1 MKKAFLV
8 TFEVTTRVV
17 ADVDGRPGYDNV
29 KAWNTVVD
37 KALEKAFIDGDNV
50 ERIEED
56 TEHPYNPETDDE

>member
-17 ADVDGRPGYDNV
+17 ADVDGNPSSDDM
-29 KAWNTVVD
+29 AWNTVVD
-37 KALEKAFIDGDNV
+37 KALEQAFIDGDNV